1 MAFFWYYDTQRGS
14 RSRPLG
20 PTGPS
25 DAAGAG
31 LLDLRDL
38 ARQQEPVFWM
48 CTKPNEAAGA
58 GLLDVRNLT
67 RQQEPAFWMYET

>member
-1 MAFFWYYDTQRGS
+1 M
-14 RSRPLG
+14 
-20 PTGPS
+20 
-25 DAAGAG
+25 
-31 LLDLRDL
+31 
-38 ARQQEPVFWM
+38 QQEPVFWM